1 MEPKRT
7 LAVDEIDLSDLEF
20 WALPLE
26 DFGNVV
32 ARRGVLGTALAA
44 VWAVGFVLMLARLLL
59 RDVDGLRPGHHS
71 RREQNPAKVV
81 GLLHHLAIRD
91 RADGRT
97 GLDREIGTLRLE
109 RPDDL
114 LVLKNAKA
122 TSPLHKIGDIIG
134 EVRSRGEDEWIG
146 RHVWGGELTGN
157 VEWGENGGLVIQR
170 ISAEELFVRYLDS
183 IYKDGWIYVR
193 SR

>member
-1 MEPKRT
+1 MFTRRSHPKRFRLLT
-7 LAVDEIDLSDLEF
+7 LGLI
-20 WALPLE
+20 
-26 DFGNVV
+26 
-32 ARRGVLGTALAA
+32 ALAWSVEA
-44 VWAVGFVLMLARLLL
+44 THIRGRRTANGGSLNGLWKEIAKNTELAFTIE
-59 RDVDGLRPGHHS
+59 S
-71 RREQNPAKVV
+71 
-81 GLLHHLAIRD
+81 
-91 RADGRT
+91 
-97 GLDREIGTLRLE
+97 